1 MARLFYS
8 KYLFFSII
16 IVLISFS
23 CNENDKISIEKSA
36 SAFDLKQAEASIAQS
51 NQNFMKAFKARDSIG
66 VANCYATDA
75 KAMAANAP
83 AVKGRS
89 NITHFISGMMK
100 NGLTNLELSTRNI
113 WGDSSIVAEEGVY
126 DLSDSIGK
134 NIDKGKYIV
143 LWKQEAGNWKMFR
156 DIWTTDLPD
165 SAAVKKPKIIK

>member
-1 MARLFYS
+1 M
-8 KYLFFSII
+8 
-16 IVLISFS
+16 
-23 CNENDKISIEKSA
+23 
-36 SAFDLKQAEASIAQS
+36 KQAEASIAQS
-51 NQNFMKAFKARDSIG
+51 NQNFMKAFKAGDSIG
-66 VANCYATDA
+66 VANCYTTDA
-75 KAMAANAP
+75 KTMAANAP

-89 NITHFISGMMK
+89 NIIHFISGIDEKWIK
-100 NGLTNLELSTRNI
+100 NLDIINNANI
-113 WGDSSIVAEEGVY
+113 WGDSSIVAEEGIY